1 MLIVAMLSY
10 LFSLGKN
17 FKKERLINN
26 YLTGLFHDLPEV
38 LTRDVINPVKR
49 SVEGI
54 GDIIKDYEK
63 EEMERRI
70 YEILPLSWHHQIKTY
85 TEEEFSQLKT
95 EQGIIIRDGELVK
108 ANDELAAFVEVYLSL
123 QNGVVNRDLKKAK
136 EDIFTRYQSKVIS
149 GINFESIYK
158 DFKH

>member
-1 MLIVAMLSY
+1 
-10 LFSLGKN
+10 
-17 FKKERLINN
+17 
-26 YLTGLFHDLPEV
+26 
-38 LTRDVINPVKR
+38 
-49 SVEGI
+49 VEGI

-70 YEILPLSWHHQIKTY
+70 YKILPLSWHRQIKTY

-95 EQGIIIRDGELVK
+95 GQGIIIRDGELVK
-108 ANDELAAFVEVYLSL
+108 ANDELAAFIEVYLSL

-136 EDIFTRYQSKVIS
+136 EDIFTRYQSKVVS

-158 DFKH
+158 DFRH